1 MSNKISIFC
10 LSHNN
15 LKRRERLKRVFS
27 ERGLE
32 ARFYDGVGPD
42 DPRISGRPLRQNVQ
56 RAWSIMYGHLD
67 MLQLF
72 LEAGT
77 PFGIFCEDDILIRRD
92 FGVHLPQI
100 LEHFKELKLDV
111 MLLGNLCSN
120 PNFRFCSNFPEMV
133 TSSLSMLSAPSE
145 PSQSTPSEP
154 FQSAPKEP
162 SKSAPKEPSQSAPS
176 EPSQSAHSEPY
187 PFKYYAYDSN
197 PESAVWGTQMYML
210 HRDQAQ
216 FLVQKYANG
225 YSDAT
230 LSDKSLVHF
239 SADWTI
245 TKEGAKAIIYPLVAI
260 ESYETEYA
268 DAGQDAC
275 RKACHKLF
283 YSEKVFE

>member
-1 MSNKISIFC
+1 MMSNKISIFC

-42 DPRISGRPLRQNVQ
+42 DPRISGRPLRPNVQ

-111 MLLGNLCSN
+111 LLLGNLCSN

-145 PSQSTPSEP
+145 P
-154 FQSAPKEP
+154 FQSAPK
-162 SKSAPKEPSQSAPS
+162 
-176 EPSQSAHSEPY
+176 EPY

-245 TKEGAKAIIYPLVAI
+245 TKEGTKAIIYPLVAI